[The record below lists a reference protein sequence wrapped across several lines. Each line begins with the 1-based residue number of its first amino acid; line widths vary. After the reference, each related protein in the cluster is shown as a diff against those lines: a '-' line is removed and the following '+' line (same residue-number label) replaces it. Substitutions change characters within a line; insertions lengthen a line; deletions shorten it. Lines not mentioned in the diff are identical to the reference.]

1 MEEQYYD
8 CRDKRDAALKLIEM
22 VGRIVPDL
30 PERGGFKPKFSE
42 ETVRYENAYGMKYN
56 IWLKAKSFCNDLRK
70 DEGEDSRYVEILMV
84 SDGEGYMAA
93 LPFLSGHKDE
103 MMQKFQNET
112 SPERY
117 EGMIDKLIRDLRD
130 V

>member
-1 MEEQYYD
+1 MENNCYE
-8 CRDKRDAALKLIEM
+8 CADKRDAALKLIEM

-30 PERGGFKPKFSE
+30 PELGGFKPKFSE
-42 ETVRYENAYGMKYN
+42 ETVRYENAYGKKYN
-56 IWLKAKSFCNDLRK
+56 IWFKAKSYCSDLQK
-70 DEGEDSRYVEILMV
+70 DEGEDSRYVEMYMV
-84 SDGEGYMAA
+84 SEGDGYMAA

-117 EGMIDKLIRDLRD
+117 EEILTSSLFCAII
-130 V
+130 